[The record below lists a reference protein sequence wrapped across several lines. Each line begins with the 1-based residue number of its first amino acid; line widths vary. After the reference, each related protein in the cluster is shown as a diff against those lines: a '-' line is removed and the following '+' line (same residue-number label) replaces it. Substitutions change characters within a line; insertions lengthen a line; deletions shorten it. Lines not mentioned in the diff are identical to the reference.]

1 MEKKRNRGT
10 NFSKEEELLLLVEVE
25 KLKNIIENKQ
35 SDKLHSSEKSE
46 AWITVANN
54 FNAINCIARS
64 QDQLKIK
71 YENLKMKARKFAADQ
86 RFCQGTGGGPPNIN
100 IKDPVLDAVLRII
113 NFKTVVGLINPFDI
127 DSIRNN
133 AQNKENILPVT
144 VYKAKSVTED
154 LDYEISQSLL
164 VLEEPQVCTT
174 ISKVCTPSASKVME
188 VDLENKENQHEVT
201 FEQNNA
207 NWSKYTPK
215 KLKTPISKKLK
226 QKMQNEKVQRRIL
239 RDTSNSSHMREI
251 DFQKVF
257 RLSRDGVH
265 HLVEVLGPHL
275 VSGERSNAL
284 SVELKIFSALA
295 FFASGCYQKSIA
307 QHFNLAVEQSRLSR
321 IIAEVT
327 DSMVT
332 NLLGHY
338 IKFPESPAELQAVK
352 AGFYEKYNFPGVI
365 GAIDCSH
372 VAIIAPKTNDPH
384 RPGIA
389 YYNRKGFYSLN
400 VQVICDAHM
409 KILNSIQQNLLPLE
423 VANEDNEID
432 IVQDNQVN
440 PNYLHEGRRIQ
451 REIINTYF
459 NDQH

>member
-1 MEKKRNRGT
+1 M
-10 NFSKEEELLLLVEVE
+10 NFGDVLRVALQEELE
-25 KLKNIIENKQ
+25 
-35 SDKLHSSEKSE
+35 
-46 AWITVANN
+46 
-54 FNAINCIARS
+54 NAIGR
-64 QDQLKIK
+64 
-71 YENLKMKARKFAADQ
+71 
-86 RFCQGTGGGPPNIN
+86 
-100 IKDPVLDAVLRII
+100 
-113 NFKTVVGLINPFDI
+113 
-127 DSIRNN
+127 
-133 AQNKENILPVT
+133 
-144 VYKAKSVTED
+144 
-154 LDYEISQSLL
+154 
-164 VLEEPQVCTT
+164 
-174 ISKVCTPSASKVME
+174 
-188 VDLENKENQHEVT
+188 
-201 FEQNNA
+201 
-207 NWSKYTPK
+207 
-215 KLKTPISKKLK
+215 
-226 QKMQNEKVQRRIL
+226 QNEKVQRRIL
-239 RDTSNSSHMREI
+239 RDNSNPFHMREI

-409 KILNSIQQNLLPLE
+409 KILNCNARFPGSTHDSAIWGLSVVKRHLEEKYFANELYSSWLIGDSGYPLQPWLITPIENADPDSPEGRYTARHILARNVIERCFGVLKQRFRCLLKHRVLHYSPQRAAKIVLSCAILHNIAIQQNLLPLE

>member
-113 NFKTVVGLINPFDI
+113 IFKTVVGLINPFDI

-133 AQNKENILPVT
+133 AQVIGYSTKYINESFL
-144 VYKAKSVTED
+144 D

-164 VLEEPQVCTT
+164 VLE
-174 ISKVCTPSASKVME
+174 
-188 VDLENKENQHEVT
+188 
-201 FEQNNA
+201 

-226 QKMQNEKVQRRIL
+226 QKMFVNPIKEEYYRK
-239 RDTSNSSHMREI
+239 
-251 DFQKVF
+251 
-257 RLSRDGVH
+257 
-265 HLVEVLGPHL
+265 
-275 VSGERSNAL
+275 
-284 SVELKIFSALA
+284 KIKYLEEETK
-295 FFASGCYQKSIA
+295 KSIL
-307 QHFNLAVEQSRLSR
+307 QQEY
-321 IIAEVT
+321 II
-327 DSMVT
+327 
-332 NLLGHY
+332 
-338 IKFPESPAELQAVK
+338 IK
-352 AGFYEKYNFPGVI
+352 
-365 GAIDCSH
+365 
-372 VAIIAPKTNDPH
+372 
-384 RPGIA
+384 
-389 YYNRKGFYSLN
+389 RK
-400 VQVICDAHM
+400 
-409 KILNSIQQNLLPLE
+409 
-423 VANEDNEID
+423 
-432 IVQDNQVN
+432 QDKE
-440 PNYLHEGRRIQ
+440 LHEKNIFLLALKTKLKQ
-451 REIINTYF
+451 KELLK
-459 NDQH
+459 